1 MKKLFILNF
10 LLVMACSAF
19 AQVPPI
25 TNDAAPEGMKNNALG
40 IVKNITCGWNL
51 GNQLE
56 SLNDRTKK
64 KLTVNEM
71 EEGWGNPR
79 ITPEMIKAVKAAGFN
94 AIRIPVRWYPH
105 CNKNFDVD
113 PAWMKRVH
121 EVVDYAYNEGMYV
134 MINTH
139 HDSWYDRWRPDH
151 LPVAEV
157 NRRMG
162 HLWTQISNEFKD
174 YDERLIFGGVN
185 EMINQS
191 LDGVNDFNNE
201 PSIQDVQVLQGLYQV
216 FIDAVRATG
225 GNNKWR
231 VLSVASWAANPYF
244 ALKFFRTPYDV
255 VPDRLMLEVHYYQPW
270 FFCAQTNGEE
280 GPNKNQYF
288 WGTPYEG
295 QPCHSNTQREVHNL
309 FRQLKSQFIDKGLPI
324 VLGEYGAVHHN
335 PTKENAKWN
344 IDFKKCEESRAYYM
358 RYIVREAKNYGFTSF
373 YWDNNYYGG
382 DEENFA
388 IFDRDHG
395 MKVHDQ
401 ATLDAIMLGAAEGE
415 FPF

>member
-1 MKKLFILNF
+1 MRKSLIISML
-10 LLVMACSAF
+10 LLVSCAMF
-19 AQVPPI
+19 AQIPPI
-25 TNDAAPEGMKNNALG
+25 TNDEAPEGMKKNALG
-40 IVKNITCGWNL
+40 IIKDINIGWNL

-64 KLTVNEM
+64 KLKDVEM

-79 ITPEMIKAVKAAGFN
+79 ITPEIIKAVKDAGFN

-105 CNKNFDVD
+105 CDKNFNVD

-121 EVVDYAYNEGMYV
+121 EVVDYAYNLGMYV

-139 HDSWYDRWRPDH
+139 HDAWYDRWRPDH

-157 NRRMG
+157 NHRMH
-162 HLWTQISNEFKD
+162 HLWTQIANEFKD
-174 YDERLIFGGVN
+174 YDERLIFAGVN
-185 EMINQS
+185 EMIVQS
-191 LDGVNDFNNE
+191 LDGKNDFNSE
-201 PSIQDVQVLQGLYQV
+201 PTVEEQKVLQGLYQE

-231 VLSVASWAANPYF
+231 VLTVASWAANPYF
-244 ALKFFRTPYDV
+244 ALKFFRKPFDV

-270 FFCAQTNGEE
+270 WFCAQTNGEE
-280 GPNKNQYF
+280 GEFKNQYF
-288 WGTPYEG
+288 WGKPYED
-295 QPCHSNTQREVHNL
+295 QPCSSNTQAEVKRL
-309 FRQLKSQFIDKGLPI
+309 FGQLKSEFIDKGIPVI
-324 VLGEYGAVHHN
+324 LGEMGAVHHN

-358 RYIVREAKNYGFTSF
+358 RYIIREAKDNGFSSF

-388 IFDRDHG
+388 IFDRDNG

-401 ATLDAIMLGAAEGE
+401 ATLDAIMLGAAEGV